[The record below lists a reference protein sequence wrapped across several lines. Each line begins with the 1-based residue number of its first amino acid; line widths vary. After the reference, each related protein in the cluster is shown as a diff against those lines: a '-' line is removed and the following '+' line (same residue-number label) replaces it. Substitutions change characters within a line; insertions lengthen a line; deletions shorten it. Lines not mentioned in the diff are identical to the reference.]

1 MSLRDR
7 LGEAIRAIEARY
19 WDWRLDVRT
28 THSTPAVPGGKAGD
42 PTAYH
47 VLFHAAAELRPDDV
61 LVDVGCGTGRACVVF
76 ARFCRTVIGI
86 EFSSTAA
93 DLARGNGVQ
102 VISSDAR
109 VVDYPA
115 ATVLWIY
122 NPFGPE
128 VLRSVLRR
136 ARTPRVLYYNAS
148 DAHRDIFLAEGYAL
162 VGRLEFTGLRSAG
175 EAYAVLSYR
184 LREA

>member
-1 MSLRDR
+1 MSVRDR

-19 WDWRLDVRT
+19 WDWRLDIRT
-28 THSTPAVPGGKAGD
+28 TYATPAVPGGKAGD

-47 VLFHAAAELRPDDV
+47 VLFRAAAELHADDV

-76 ARFCRTVIGI
+76 ARFCRTVRGI
-86 EFSSTAA
+86 EFSSAA
-93 DLARGNGVQ
+93 AELARRNGVH
-102 VISSDAR
+102 VIDADAR
-109 VVDYPA
+109 VADYGA

-128 VLRSVLRR
+128 VLRSVLRQ

-148 DAHRDIFLAEGYAL
+148 DAHRDVFLAEGYAL
-162 VGRLEFTGLRSAG
+162 VDRLEFTGLRSAG